1 MLTQSK
7 LVDEIAELVQE
18 NFRGI
23 DAIAEAERKL
33 SQAEYDLDLVEQK
46 AFLGAQGTVSDRQ
59 AYAKVKSAEARLE
72 RDLRRAEYN
81 RIKMKLKALENAL
94 MASGVQAKLMS
105 IDYRA

>member
-7 LVDEIAELVQE
+7 LVEDIAELVQE
-18 NFRGI
+18 NLKGVN
-23 DAIAEAERKL
+23 AIAEAERRL
-33 SQAEYDLDLVEQK
+33 SQAEHDLDLVEQK

-81 RIKMKLKALENAL
+81 RMKLKLKALENAL
-94 MASGVQAKLMS
+94 MASGVQAKLMNL
-105 IDYRA
+105 DYHA